1 MKNIFLLSAMTI
13 TLTAFTPQ
21 HHPLTAKQ
29 IGVNTIE
36 ALQRQ
41 TFSPYAALQP
51 TLADFY
57 AVMDANPG
65 IYGNTLFEAK
75 NDFALTYAKKI
86 IPALHESFS
95 RIIEDG
101 KAIGIDWNDVEYQR
115 IEHGPEPKGKFGVS
129 TLTIVFTSK
138 GQEHKVVVEN
148 ALVINGEWKL
158 SQFARLI

>member
-1 MKNIFLLSAMTI
+1 MKNLFLLSVM
-13 TLTAFTPQ
+13 TLTLTSFTTQ
-21 HHPLTAKQ
+21 QEPLTVNQ

-36 ALQRQ
+36 ALQHQ
-41 TFSPYAALQP
+41 TFSSYAALQP

-57 AVMDANPG
+57 AVMDAHTVV
-65 IYGNTLFEAK
+65 YGNTLFEAK

-95 RIIEDG
+95 RIIEEG

-115 IEHGPEPKGKFGVS
+115 IEYGPEPKGKFGVS

-148 ALVINGEWKL
+148 ALVINGVWKL

>member
-1 MKNIFLLSAMTI
+1 MTI
-13 TLTAFTPQ
+13 TLTAFS
-21 HHPLTAKQ
+21 PLHEPLPARQ

-41 TFSPYAALQP
+41 SFSMYATMQP
-51 TLADFY
+51 TLSDFY
-57 AVMDANPG
+57 AVMDAHTT
-65 IYGNTLFEAK
+65 IYGSTLFEAK
-75 NDFALTYAKKI
+75 NDFALTYAKKV
-86 IPALHESFS
+86 IPAMHESFS
-95 RIIEDG
+95 QIIEEG

-115 IEHGPEPKGKFGVS
+115 IELGPAPKGKFGVS

-138 GQEHKVVVEN
+138 GNEHKVLVEN